1 LTSLKA
7 NSKLG
12 PPPPGEKSGSIPAAH
27 PPPPPPTGSGGE
39 AVAVTLAGGGL
50 EGGGRDEGRPGG
62 EGGEEEPEGGGG
74 YNKRRKKGVGW
85 ETGALR
91 TFWSWC
97 CRDSGVEFV
106 LGQLGERHCRPYLIW
121 RFQKIQLYSAWACLD
136 RELD

>member
-1 LTSLKA
+1 
-7 NSKLG
+7 
-12 PPPPGEKSGSIPAAH
+12 
-27 PPPPPPTGSGGE
+27 
-39 AVAVTLAGGGL
+39 VAVTLAGGGL